1 MQADFTSQL
10 YDPCMAQHSDS
21 ARGKRLRAFRQAA
34 GLSQSELAQ
43 RLGVHRS
50 NIGFWENNGIIPR
63 SDLLTP
69 MAEAL
74 GVSVND
80 LLGKASKPKRAA
92 PPMGRARLVFDQVSK
107 LPRRQQQHI
116 IRVVEDL
123 IAAQRLNGH
132 AKAA

>member
-1 MQADFTSQL
+1 MQAIFTSPP
-10 YDPCMAQHSDS
+10 YDPRMAQHSDS
-21 ARGKRLRAFRQAA
+21 ARGKRLRTLRQAA
-34 GLSQSELAQ
+34 GLSQSELAH

-50 NIGFWENNGIIPR
+50 NIGFWENNGLIPR

-74 GVSVND
+74 GVTVND
-80 LLGKASKPKRAA
+80 LLGKESKLKRVAA
-92 PPMGRARLVFDQVSK
+92 PAGRARLVFNQVSK

-123 IAAQRLNGH
+123 IAAQRLNTR
-132 AKAA
+132 AA